1 MGPMIRKNHRL
12 STQTGF
18 ALRSPRQDFHRYRTP
33 AHPERGRS
41 VCYSGLRAQTPIM
54 GPNALIWSSPPSAY
68 SRSASVSMSM
78 SVRSIPAAMSL
89 GIMPRTAAGGSVV
102 SVGEVLVEVGEGVG
116 DGRSARRHDCPALAY
131 EARPD
136 QRDLSL
142 RHAAA
147 ASRTA
152 QPPAPAPRHNTANGL
167 LRDHVSHPR
176 ATITDAGRVLHAVAY
191 PR

>member
-68 SRSASVSMSM
+68 NLLDQSYDA
-78 SVRSIPAAMSL
+78 
-89 GIMPRTAAGGSVV
+89 AAGTPDERCRSLFRATPQHGNQQTAPSLESQPEGSRAF
-102 SVGEVLVEVGEGVG
+102 L
-116 DGRSARRHDCPALAY
+116 
-131 EARPD
+131 RP
-136 QRDLSL
+136 
-142 RHAAA
+142 
-147 ASRTA
+147 SR
-152 QPPAPAPRHNTANGL
+152 Q
-167 LRDHVSHPR
+167 HPR
-176 ATITDAGRVLHAVAY
+176 RYEHLAARARDPLSGPSGVVFYASLISSMLFPSGSKRSTD
-191 PR
+191 